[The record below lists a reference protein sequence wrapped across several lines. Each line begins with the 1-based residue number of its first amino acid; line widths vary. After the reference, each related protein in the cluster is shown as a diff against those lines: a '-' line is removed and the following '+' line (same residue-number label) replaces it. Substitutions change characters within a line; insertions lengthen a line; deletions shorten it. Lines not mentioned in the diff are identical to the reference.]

1 MSAAGRSVRAFVA
14 IELPPTVKET
24 LAGVVAEL
32 KAAGISGLRPV
43 RPEGVHLTL
52 KFLGDV
58 PADRIGAIG
67 DAAGRAAARHAPFAL
82 SLSGAGAF
90 PGGRAPRVL
99 WAGIAGDL
107 ERLAALQATVDVHL
121 AELGFA
127 RERRAFNPHLT
138 LARLR
143 DSASRDDR
151 ARALRVLEAAQP
163 SRSAGFVVDGVALFQ
178 STLGPGGAVYRRLLH
193 VPLNGERRSAT

>member
-1 MSAAGRSVRAFVA
+1 MRAFVA
-14 IELPPTVKET
+14 IELPDSVKKK
-24 LAGVVAEL
+24 LAGLVGQL
-32 KAAGISGLRPV
+32 KDAGIGGLRPV
-43 RPEGVHLTL
+43 RPEGIHLTL

-67 DAAGRAAARHAPFAL
+67 DAAGRAAVRHPPFAL
-82 SLSGAGAF
+82 SLSGVGAF

-107 ERLAALQATVDVHL
+107 DRLAALQASVDDCL
-121 AELGFA
+121 SELGFA

-143 DSASRDDR
+143 DSASREDR

-163 SRSAGFVVDGVALFQ
+163 SRNAGFVVDGVALFQ
-178 STLGPGGAVYRRLLH
+178 STLGPGGAVYRRLH
-193 VPLNGERRSAT
+193 RVPLDGERRSAT

>member
-1 MSAAGRSVRAFVA
+1 M
-14 IELPPTVKET
+14 KET
-24 LAGVVAEL
+24 LAVVVREL
-32 KAAGISGLRPV
+32 RNASIGGLRPV

-58 PADRIGAIG
+58 PADRISAIG
-67 DAAGRAAARHAPFAL
+67 DAVGRAATPHTPFAL
-82 SLSGAGAF
+82 SVSGVGAF
-90 PGGRAPRVL
+90 PSGRAPRVL

-107 ERLAALQATVDVHL
+107 DRLVALHASVDGCL

-143 DSASRDDR
+143 DSASREDR
-151 ARALRVLEAAQP
+151 ALSLRVLQANQP
-163 SRSAGFVVDGVALFQ
+163 GDEWSFDVDGVALFQ
-178 STLGPGGAVYRRLLH
+178 STLGPGGAVYRRLFRA
-193 VPLNGERRSAT
+193 PLARTRPGAS

>member
-1 MSAAGRSVRAFVA
+1 MRAFVA
-14 IELPPTVKET
+14 IELPPAVKER
-24 LAGVVAEL
+24 LAEVVAEL
-32 KAAGISGLRPV
+32 RAAGIGGLRPV
-43 RPEGVHLTL
+43 RPEGIHLTL

-58 PADRIGAIG
+58 PADRIRDIG
-67 DAAGRAAARHAPFAL
+67 DAARRAAARHAPFAL
-82 SLSGAGAF
+82 SLSGVGAF
-90 PGGRAPRVL
+90 PSGRAPRVL

-107 ERLAALQATVDVHL
+107 ERLGSLQASVDACL

-143 DSASRDDR
+143 DSASREDR

-163 SRSAGFVVDGVALFQ
+163 RERAGFVVDGVALFQ
-178 STLGPGGAVYRRLLH
+178 STLGPGGAVYRRLH
-193 VPLNGERRSAT
+193 RVPLDGERRGAT

>member
-1 MSAAGRSVRAFVA
+1 MA
-14 IELPPTVKET
+14 IELPDSVKKT
-24 LAGVVAEL
+24 LAGVVREL
-32 KAAGISGLRPV
+32 RDSGIGGLRPV

-58 PADRIGAIG
+58 PTERISAIG

-82 SLSGAGAF
+82 SLSGVGAF
-90 PGGRAPRVL
+90 PNGRAPRVL
-99 WAGIAGDL
+99 WAGVAGDMD
-107 ERLAALQATVDVHL
+107 RLAALQASVDGNL

-143 DSASRDDR
+143 DSASREDR
-151 ARALRVLEAAQP
+151 ARALGVLKAAQP
-163 SRSAGFVVDGVALFQ
+163 APETGFAVDGVALFQ
-178 STLGPGGAVYRRLLH
+178 STLGPGGAVYRRLH
-193 VPLNGERRSAT
+193 QAPLAGARPGASR

>member
-1 MSAAGRSVRAFVA
+1 MRAFVA
-14 IELPPTVKET
+14 IELPDSVKEM
-24 LAGVVAEL
+24 LAGVVREL
-32 KAAGISGLRPV
+32 KDAGIGGLRPV

-58 PADRIGAIG
+58 PSDRISAIG
-67 DAAGRAAARHAPFAL
+67 DAVGRAAAQHAQFAL
-82 SLSGAGAF
+82 YLSGVGAF

-99 WAGIAGDL
+99 WAGVAGDL
-107 ERLAALQATVDVHL
+107 DRLAALQSSVDACL
-121 AELGFA
+121 SELGFA

-151 ARALRVLEAAQP
+151 TRALRVLKAVRPRED
-163 SRSAGFVVDGVALFQ
+163 SGFEVDGVSLFQ
-178 STLGPGGAVYRRLLH
+178 STLGPGGAVYRRLFH
-193 VPLNGERRSAT
+193 APLAGTRPGTSV

>member
-1 MSAAGRSVRAFVA
+1 MRAFVA
-14 IELPPTVKET
+14 IELPDRAKET

-32 KAAGISGLRPV
+32 RAARIGGLRPV

-67 DAAGRAAARHAPFAL
+67 DAVGRAAAQHAQFAL
-82 SLSGAGAF
+82 YLSGVGAF
-90 PGGRAPRVL
+90 PSGRAPRVL
-99 WAGIAGDL
+99 WAGVAGDL
-107 ERLAALQATVDVHL
+107 DRLAALQSSVDACL
-121 AELGFA
+121 SELGFP
-127 RERRAFNPHLT
+127 RERRSFNPHLT

-151 ARALRVLEAAQP
+151 TRALAVLRAARP
-163 SRSAGFVVDGVALFQ
+163 SDESGFDVDGVALFQ
-178 STLGPGGAVYRRLLH
+178 STLGPGGAVYRRLFRA
-193 VPLNGERRSAT
+193 PLAGTRPGTAV

>member
-1 MSAAGRSVRAFVA
+1 MA

-24 LAGVVAEL
+24 LAGVVREL
-32 KAAGISGLRPV
+32 GTAGIGGLRPV
-43 RPEGVHLTL
+43 RPEGIHLTL

-67 DAAGRAAARHAPFAL
+67 DAAGSAAARHAPFAL
-82 SLSGAGAF
+82 SLSGVGAF
-90 PGGRAPRVL
+90 PAGRAPRVL
-99 WAGIAGDL
+99 WAGIAGEL
-107 ERLAALQATVDVHL
+107 ERLAALQASVDGHL

-143 DSASRDDR
+143 DSASREDR

-163 SRSAGFVVDGVALFQ
+163 RQNASFVVDGVALFQ

-193 VPLNGERRSAT
+193 APLNGACRGAT

>member
-1 MSAAGRSVRAFVA
+1 M
-14 IELPPTVKET
+14 
-24 LAGVVAEL
+24 
-32 KAAGISGLRPV
+32 

-58 PADRIGAIG
+58 PADRIGAIA
-67 DAAGRAAARHAPFAL
+67 DVAGRAAARHAPFAL
-82 SLSGAGAF
+82 SLSGVGAF
-90 PGGRAPRVL
+90 PSGRAPRVL

-107 ERLAALQATVDVHL
+107 DRLVALQASVDGCL

-143 DSASRDDR
+143 DPASREER
-151 ARALRVLEAAQP
+151 ARALGVLKAAQP
-163 SRSAGFVVDGVALFQ
+163 RGEARFDVDGVALFQ
-178 STLGPGGAVYRRLLH
+178 STLGPGGAVYRRLSRASLSGTR
-193 VPLNGERRSAT
+193 PRPSP

>member
-1 MSAAGRSVRAFVA
+1 MSAAGQSVRAFVA

-24 LAGVVAEL
+24 LAAVVSEL
-32 KAAGISGLRPV
+32 KAAGIGGLRPV

-67 DAAGRAAARHAPFAL
+67 EAAGRAASLHAPFAL
-82 SLSGAGAF
+82 SLSGVGAF

-107 ERLAALQATVDVHL
+107 ERLAALQASVDDCL
-121 AELGFA
+121 SELGFA

-143 DSASRDDR
+143 DSASREDR
-151 ARALRVLEAAQP
+151 ARALRVLESAQP

-178 STLGPGGAVYRRLLH
+178 STLSPGGAVYRRLFRA
-193 VPLNGERRSAT
+193 PLNGECRSAT

>member
-1 MSAAGRSVRAFVA
+1 MRAFVA
-14 IELPPTVKET
+14 IELPDSVKKT
-24 LAGVVAEL
+24 LAGVVGEL
-32 KAAGISGLRPV
+32 RAAGISGLRPV
-43 RPEGVHLTL
+43 RPEGIHLTL

-67 DAAGRAAARHAPFAL
+67 DAIERAAGHHTPFAL
-82 SLSGAGAF
+82 SLSGVGAF

-107 ERLAALQATVDVHL
+107 ERLAALQESVDDCL
-121 AELGFA
+121 SELGFA

-143 DSASRDDR
+143 DSASREDR
-151 ARALRVLEAAQP
+151 AHALRVLEAAQP
-163 SRSAGFVVDGVALFQ
+163 MQNAGFVVDGVALFQ
-178 STLGPGGAVYRRLLH
+178 STLAPGGAVYHRLH
-193 VPLNGERRSAT
+193 RAPLDGACRGTT